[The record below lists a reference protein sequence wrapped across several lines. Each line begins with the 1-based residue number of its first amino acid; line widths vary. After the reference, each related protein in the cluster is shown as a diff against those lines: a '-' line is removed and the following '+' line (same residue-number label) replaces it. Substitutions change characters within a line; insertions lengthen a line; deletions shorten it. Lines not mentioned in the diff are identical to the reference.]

1 MELSKSTSTIY
12 NHLKV
17 TGSISQREALVEYST
32 GTGSISQR
40 EALVEYSTGS
50 LSKEISRLREA
61 GVAIQTVTKTHPITG
76 KAYARYVLSEQE

>member
-17 TGSISQREALVEYST
+17 
-32 GTGSISQR
+32 TGSISQR